1 MLRAFRQPV
10 EPLIVYIIDFNSK
23 AHTLRL
29 HRQFATT
36 QIDKYKSA
44 TRNTPEL
51 TQLQEC
57 KMVCYCAGKWL
68 LFRWHV
74 WPGGSD
80 YTYPQHLSTV
90 CLYGQCI

>member
-44 TRNTPEL
+44 TRNM
-51 TQLQEC
+51 QLVR
-57 KMVCYCAGKWL
+57 K
-68 LFRWHV
+68 
-74 WPGGSD
+74 
-80 YTYPQHLSTV
+80 
-90 CLYGQCI
+90 